1 MTETWTQSD
10 PLIRLTLKAIVFHR
24 QNAYLVSGLM
34 FYIVILNLKKKKKNA
49 LSCKISFL
57 RNSVH
62 LEIGTKSLPS
72 GMEFTDFCVPPN
84 KSPLRI
90 ILNLKPFACVGQLLH
105 KDQWRLFKVFLKLF

>member
-34 FYIVILNLKKKKKNA
+34 FYIVILNLKKKCPF
-49 LSCKISFL
+49 CKISFL

-62 LEIGTKSLPS
+62 LEIGTKCLPS

-84 KSPLRI
+84 KSPHRI
-90 ILNLKPFACVGQLLH
+90 ILK
-105 KDQWRLFKVFLKLF
+105 FK